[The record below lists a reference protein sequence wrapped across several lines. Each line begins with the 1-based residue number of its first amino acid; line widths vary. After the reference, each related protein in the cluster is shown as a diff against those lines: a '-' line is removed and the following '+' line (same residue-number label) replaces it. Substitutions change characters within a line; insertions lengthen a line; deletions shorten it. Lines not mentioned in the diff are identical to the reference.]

1 MMSGRALTGLHLTG
15 LHLTGLQLNRTVA
28 QLTTRGLLGRRR
40 AALLAVLP
48 VVLIGLA
55 QLVSTLQPQ
64 DDSVTADLLGGF
76 ALATLLPML
85 GVIAGTGAIGPE
97 IDDGSILYLLSK
109 PLSRFSIATTK
120 AVVAVGVITVFGALP
135 VALAGL
141 ILSGRSADLAL
152 AYGVGAAVAGVGY
165 GTLFLLLAVLT
176 RHAVVAGLLYAL
188 IWETLVG
195 TFVPGAQTL
204 SVQQWALAVT
214 ETIVGPAARGLGV
227 TSAVSLTTGVVLLSV
242 LVVGSTWA
250 AGHRLRSLRL
260 AGDE

>member
-1 MMSGRALTGLHLTG
+1 MSSFAI
-15 LHLTGLQLNRTVA
+15 NPTVA
-28 QLTTRGLLGRRR
+28 RLTTRSLLGRRR
-40 AALLAVLP
+40 AFLLGVLP
-48 VVLIGLA
+48 VVLLGLA
-55 QLVSTLQPQ
+55 LLVRSLQPQ
-64 DDSVTADLLGGF
+64 DDAVTADLLGGF

-141 ILSGRSADLAL
+141 ILSGSSADLAL
-152 AYGVGAAVAGVGY
+152 AYGVGAAVAGLGY
-165 GTLFLLLAVLT
+165 GTLFLLLAVIT

-214 ETIVGPAARGLGV
+214 EQIVGPASRGLGV
-227 TSAVSLTTGVVLLSV
+227 TSAVSLTTAVVLLAA
-242 LVVGSTWA
+242 LALGSTWA